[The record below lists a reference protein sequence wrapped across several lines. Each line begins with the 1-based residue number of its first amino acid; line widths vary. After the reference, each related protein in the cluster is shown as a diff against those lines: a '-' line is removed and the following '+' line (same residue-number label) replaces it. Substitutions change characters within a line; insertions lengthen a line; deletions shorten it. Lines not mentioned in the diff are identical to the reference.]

1 MFFDFFC
8 FFSFVQRPF
17 FSFFL
22 GHFVLRF
29 FLHFSFLFFICQFSI
44 QQFEAQSA
52 EESKRCFTM
61 LWNNTWVGGDS
72 RSTLTLKPQTPA
84 TLSTKS
90 QCRSN
95 LGTRHLC
102 VTAVAGLRKTLSV
115 GCNQGTKHEPALTK
129 QWTGG
134 RGGGAGAIKPN
145 CLVLSVTNLT
155 REDPCLSTHLVAN
168 LMPASAYNRCRS
180 EPGTPRSA
188 HSPLHAASRCLR
200 PSTIHS

>member
-1 MFFDFFC
+1 MFFDFFV
-8 FFSFVQRPF
+8 FSHL
-17 FSFFL
+17 FSVRSFLFFL

-29 FLHFSFLFFICQFSI
+29 FLHFSFLFSFVSLAFNNSRHKLQRSR
-44 QQFEAQSA
+44 SA
-52 EESKRCFTM
+52 ASRCYEIHG
-61 LWNNTWVGGDS
+61 WVGIQG
-72 RSTLTLKPQTPA
+72 PQTPA

-168 LMPASAYNRCRS
+168 QMPASAYNRCRS